1 MVRVTKEYWVV
12 KVHNTMPNIDYGRF
26 GYEFPRQSVKYFL
39 VVNHMLGIFKSFAES
54 TKGISLEILS
64 LMISDSAIFENIA
77 EIFPYT
83 PGRVSE
89 LLGKSIIKEVPVNRE
104 ETSVEVPILPITNDK
119 QKIDDKNEGMITGEE
134 DSLNKIKEDIQ
145 ESQQSVET
153 LESQLAEMTVEELLQ
168 KYKGVIKLHKKDKA
182 HIISK
187 ILEYENKN
195 K

>member
-1 MVRVTKEYWVV
+1 
-12 KVHNTMPNIDYGRF
+12 
-26 GYEFPRQSVKYFL
+26 
-39 VVNHMLGIFKSFAES
+39 
-54 TKGISLEILS
+54 
-64 LMISDSAIFENIA
+64 
-77 EIFPYT
+77 
-83 PGRVSE
+83 VSE

-168 KYKGVIKLHKKDKA
+168 KYKGVIKFHKKDKA